1 MLRAAVIATALIT
14 ATAAAQAED
23 PENYIDYRQAVMS
36 AIGGHSGAAGQI
48 VRGKV
53 SPEGALA
60 MHANALAALSADISG
75 LFPEGSDFGETRA
88 KEEIWSDRAAFDKAA
103 DDAKT
108 ATAAFA
114 AAVAAGDKERIGA
127 SYRDV
132 GESCKACHKEFRQ
145 KKN

>member
-1 MLRAAVIATALIT
+1 MFGVATIDGCDYLCRGEQPLLSADELLI
-14 ATAAAQAED
+14 
-23 PENYIDYRQAVMS
+23 PGSHNR
-36 AIGGHSGAAGQI
+36 
-48 VRGKV
+48 
-53 SPEGALA
+53 
-60 MHANALAALSADISG
+60 ANALAALSADISG

-132 GESCKACHKEFRQ
+132 GESCKACHNFSTSLAVLRGGDILASEPLDFNSSSTSVR
-145 KKN
+145 